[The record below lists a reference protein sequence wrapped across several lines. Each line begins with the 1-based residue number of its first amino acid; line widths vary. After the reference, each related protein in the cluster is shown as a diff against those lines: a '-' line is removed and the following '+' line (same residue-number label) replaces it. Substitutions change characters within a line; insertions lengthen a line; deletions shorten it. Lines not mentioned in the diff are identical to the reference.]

1 MNPAAC
7 KQAAALLWRH
17 FNDGSRFDSL
27 PAECRP
33 ADRTEGYAVQA
44 EWARLSGE
52 PVVGWKIAAT
62 AKAGQQHIGV
72 DGPLAGRLL
81 RKRVLE
87 PNAVI
92 DLSANAMRV
101 AEADARFYLRW
112 RTDIA
117 PATTQLRCDGQDYD
131 VLAVD
136 EIERRQWLEV
146 IAQIVE
152 V

>member
-1 MNPAAC
+1 M
-7 KQAAALLWRH
+7 K
-17 FNDGSRFDSL
+17 
-27 PAECRP
+27 
-33 ADRTEGYAVQA
+33 
-44 EWARLSGE
+44 
-52 PVVGWKIAAT
+52 
-62 AKAGQQHIGV
+62 
-72 DGPLAGRLL
+72 
-81 RKRVLE
+81 
-87 PNAVI
+87 
-92 DLSANAMRV
+92 LSAGELDRRVEIRHKTTTRDAVGEAVETWTTTATVSAKRKPMGGQEQFVNAMRV

-117 PATTQLRCDGQDYD
+117 PATTQLRCEGKDYD